1 MKTIMNRSIIMLTFA
16 GIVLIINSCTSTA
29 DPLDAVKPF
38 QPEDKYF
45 KSALVT
51 LHFVI
56 ETSPI
61 PEVDTLFAQLREMYA
76 LPVDARGAKDGTFTG
91 ASPYDAFD
99 YSHVVSIKIKDEQ
112 IVSVD
117 YNEVNKE
124 GVGKQEDEPYNEE
137 MSVTGTTPAI
147 AYPIMEEQFLE
158 TQNLLEVDAVSGA
171 SYSLQRFRYALTVA
185 LIKARL

>member
-1 MKTIMNRSIIMLTFA
+1 MLYACKTPVE
-16 GIVLIINSCTSTA
+16 G
-29 DPLDAVKPF
+29 LDAVKPYH
-38 QPEDKYF
+38 PEDKYF
-45 KSALVT
+45 KSSLVT

-61 PEVDTLFAQLREMYA
+61 PEIDTLFSQLRTLYD
-76 LPVDARGAKDGTFTG
+76 LPVDASGANDGVFTG
-91 ASPYDAFD
+91 ESPYDAFD
-99 YSHVVSIKIKDEQ
+99 YKHVVTIEIRDEE

-124 GVGKQEDEPYNEE
+124 GIGKEEDKAYCEE
-137 MSVTGTTPAI
+137 MSITGTTPAI

-158 TQNLLEVDAVSGA
+158 TQDLLEVDAVSGA